1 MRWILFLLA
10 GLAFLGGA
18 ATYTVAGSTGFVMF
32 AILFSGA
39 AIVDAIVSLQQ
50 EIRKITGP
58 TEGLD
63 KLRKK
68 VRTGSIFEAG
78 QM

>member
-10 GLAFLGGA
+10 ALAFVGGA
-18 ATYTVAGSTGFVMF
+18 STFLISGPNGFVIF
-32 AILFSGA
+32 AILFTGA

-58 TEGLD
+58 ADELARLKD
-63 KLRKK
+63 KIRN
-68 VRTGSIFEAG
+68 GG
-78 QM
+78 